1 MIERIDHVNLVVKDL
16 PAITAF
22 YRDVLGL
29 RVTREV
35 TIRGDWIQAI
45 TGLENVEAD
54 VVYLE
59 AEDGIPLE
67 LIAYRTPK
75 GAHPPGLGEPN
86 TRGIRHVAFRVDD
99 LDAVVAS
106 LKAAGAELL
115 SEIRQVPSAQV
126 EFGGRHKRI
135 VYCRDPEGNLLE
147 LCVYE

>member
-1 MIERIDHVNLVVKDL
+1 MIQRIDHVNLVVDDL
-16 PAITAF
+16 VAMTAF

-29 RVTREV
+29 RVTREA
-35 TIRGDWIQAI
+35 TIRGKWIEAI
-45 TGLENVEAD
+45 TGLADVEAD

-59 AEDGIPLE
+59 AEDGMPLE

-86 TRGIRHVAFRVDD
+86 TRGIRHVAFLAGD

-115 SEIRQVPSAQV
+115 SEIQQVPAAQV
-126 EFGGRHKRI
+126 EFGGRRKRI